1 MTVTD
6 STTDSTPIV
15 FRSAEELRAK
25 VGEVLGHS
33 DWLTIEQDRIDE
45 FARATGDFQ
54 WIHVDP
60 ERAKDGPF
68 GTTIAHGWL
77 TASLL
82 PVLLQQIYR
91 VEAKMAINYGVN
103 RVRFTSPVTVGSR
116 VRAVATLAAAEEKG
130 PAVQLTVSTVIE
142 IDAVDKPALVAETL
156 GRYFL

>member
-1 MTVTD
+1 MTM
-6 STTDSTPIV
+6 TDSTPVV

-25 VGEVLGHS
+25 VGEILGHS
-33 DWLTIEQDRIDE
+33 DWLLIEQDRIDE

-68 GTTIAHGWL
+68 RSTIAHGWL

-130 PAVQLTVSTVIE
+130 TAVQVTMSTVIE
-142 IDAVDKPALVAETL
+142 IDGVDKPALVAETL

>member
-1 MTVTD
+1 MTTRD
-6 STTDSTPIV
+6 AAPTILA
-15 FRSAEELRAK
+15 SAEEVRAK
-25 VGEVLGHS
+25 VGVVLGRS
-33 DWLTIEQDRIDE
+33 EWLLIEQDRIDE

-68 GTTIAHGWL
+68 KATIAHGWL

-82 PVLLQQIYR
+82 PLLLQQIYR
-91 VEAKMAINYGVN
+91 VEARMAINYGVN
-103 RVRFTSPVTVGSR
+103 RIRFTSPVTVGSR

-130 PAVQLTVSTVIE
+130 AALQLTVSTVIE
-142 IDAVDKPALVAETL
+142 IEGVDKPALVAETL